1 MRTLVVEDDPKISR
15 DLNHALTEAGFLVET
30 SDDGSDAWFRGGTES
45 YDLIILDLG
54 LPNMTGLEVLARW
67 RDEGVETPVLVLT
80 AKGSWVERVEGI
92 NAGADDYLPK
102 PFRIE
107 ELIARSRALVRR
119 SAGRGTSRQVVGRL
133 ELQMGRMKILLD
145 GAEVSLT
152 PLEYRLLSYMV
163 VQAGRTL
170 SASALLDHLYGSGNP
185 REANALE
192 AIMARLRR
200 KIGPDNIRT
209 RKGFGYELGV
219 GP

>member
-15 DLNHALTEAGFLVET
+15 DLNHALKEAGFLVET

-170 SASALLDHLYGSGNP
+170 SASALLDHLYGSGNRAMP
-185 REANALE
+185 ESW
-192 AIMARLRR
+192 
-200 KIGPDNIRT
+200 
-209 RKGFGYELGV
+209 
-219 GP
+219 

>member
-1 MRTLVVEDDPKISR
+1 MRTLIVEDDPKIRR
-15 DLNHALTEAGFLVET
+15 DVSHALKDAGFLVEAT
-30 SDDGSDAWFRGGTES
+30 DDGANAWFRGGTES

-54 LPNMTGLEVLARW
+54 LPGMEGLEVLGRW

-80 AKGSWVERVEGI
+80 AKGSWLERVEGI

-107 ELIARSRALVRR
+107 ELIARARALVRR
-119 SAGRGTSRQVVGRL
+119 SAGRGASRQVVGRL
-133 ELQMGRMKILLD
+133 ELQMDRMKILMD
-145 GAEVSLT
+145 GAEVPLT
-152 PLEYRLLSYMV
+152 PLEYRLMAYMI

-170 SASALLDHLYGSGNP
+170 HASTLLEHLYGIGNS

-200 KIGPDNIRT
+200 KLGPDIIRT

-219 GP
+219 DP

>member
-1 MRTLVVEDDPKISR
+1 MRTLIVEDDAKISR
-15 DLNHALTEAGFLVET
+15 DLSHALKAAGFLVET
-30 SDDGSDAWFRGGTES
+30 SGDGAAAWFRGGTES

-54 LPNMTGLEVLARW
+54 LPNMPGLEVLARW
-67 RDEGVETPVLVLT
+67 REEGIETPVLVLT

-133 ELQMGRMKILLD
+133 ELQMGQMKIFLD
-145 GAEVSLT
+145 GTEVSLT
-152 PLEYRLLSYMV
+152 PLEYRLMSYMI
-163 VQAGRTL
+163 VQSGRTL
-170 SASALLDHLYGSGNP
+170 SASALLEHLYGSGNP

-200 KIGPDNIRT
+200 KLGPDLIRT
-209 RKGFGYELGV
+209 RKGFGYELGL
-219 GP
+219 GS

>member
-15 DLNHALTEAGFLVET
+15 DLNHALKEAGFLVET

-200 KIGPDNIRT
+200 KIGPDIIRT